1 MKLDRSGNWCWP
13 AHWRLSPNCGE
24 RPSGERISLIVLHGI
39 SLPPGEFGTGCPEAL
54 FLNRLVPQRHREF
67 EDLSRLRVSAHVLIE
82 RDGTVTQF
90 VPFRLCAWHAGV
102 SSYQGREGCNDFSI
116 GIELEGTDCQ
126 PYETE
131 QYLVL
136 ARLVCCLRRYYSAIG
151 PDAVVGHEHVAPGRK
166 SDPGP
171 AFDWQLL
178 RTLLN
183 DQMS

>member
-90 VPFRLCAWHAGV
+90 VPFRLCACTQAYPPTRGGKAAMISLLASNSKGRTVSLTRRNNIWCSRDWFAAFGAIIRRLDPTQSLGMNTWH
-102 SSYQGREGCNDFSI
+102 QG
-116 GIELEGTDCQ
+116 
-126 PYETE
+126 
-131 QYLVL
+131 
-136 ARLVCCLRRYYSAIG
+136 ARAIRVRLLTGNCCERC
-151 PDAVVGHEHVAPGRK
+151 
-166 SDPGP
+166 
-171 AFDWQLL
+171 
-178 RTLLN
+178 
-183 DQMS
+183 